1 MEKIVADASVI
12 VKWFVDEVHSEKAR
26 ELRDEYINGSVE
38 ILAPE
43 LMPYE
48 VLNALK
54 YTGLFNLNELVMVAK
69 SLSLYGFR
77 LYSLVGELAEITAKL
92 AVKNN
97 ITIYDASYVALA
109 EKLKAKFYTSDEKL
123 IEKVKSDCV
132 AHISSF

>member
-1 MEKIVADASVI
+1 MEIC
-12 VKWFVDEVHSEKAR
+12 SEKAR
-26 ELRDEYINGSVE
+26 ELRDEYVNGSVE

-132 AHISSF
+132 VHISSF

>member
-1 MEKIVADASVI
+1 MERIVADASVI

-54 YTGLFNLNELVMVAK
+54 YTGLFNLNELVMVAN
-69 SLSLYGFR
+69 L
-77 LYSLVGELAEITAKL
+77 
-92 AVKNN
+92 
-97 ITIYDASYVALA
+97 
-109 EKLKAKFYTSDEKL
+109 
-123 IEKVKSDCV
+123 
-132 AHISSF
+132 